1 MAFPHIEQED
11 NNRSNPKACSFSV
24 QEVHLQIFQAVLIN
38 RKKNKKTKPTV
49 KTCLKNRLQILIN
62 RVNATGF

>member
-11 NNRSNPKACSFSV
+11 SNRSNPKACSFSV

-38 RKKNKKTKPTV
+38 RKKKKTTNPLWKPV
-49 KTCLKNRLQILIN
+49 
-62 RVNATGF
+62 